1 MSHKK
6 YFFIAIPLAFSSIA
20 SSQITSELEPVT
32 IYGSRF
38 KEEINKALPQ
48 TTIITDREIQKSG
61 LSNVSEVL
69 QKIGG
74 LTVKQNLDGSSNGAI
89 DMRGFGDAASNNVV
103 VLLDGV
109 RLSENEQTAAR
120 TSFIPLEAISHIEI
134 TRGGNSVLYGDG
146 ATGGTIN
153 IVTKKDLDKLT
164 VVSAGIGS
172 YPSYQSSLFHS
183 RKIGDTNLTLFGRQL
198 DSKGYRTNSDNSEQ
212 SGGFSATKHLS
223 GSDSIGIRIIGT
235 QERNKL
241 PGALP
246 IGWLNSNPKNSQVA
260 GYQSDSNIKTSHIN
274 LNGVKKINEDAEFRV
289 DLNQFT
295 KSNFWGYSYDGSSVF
310 SGYNPNHANNN
321 PNKNPIASGITNSLA
336 RTQTFSPRFKI
347 NNLGVR
353 NNTTVLGYDWLQ
365 YKQTLD
371 GIVSNS
377 SGTYISPLFY
387 GNSGSKSYQSDAWYT
402 RSDWI
407 ANQYHRLIFGYREQ
421 AYRQQS
427 DINYISISPNS
438 NDGSGSFSNRGRVK
452 ATELQYIFSPSDQ
465 LKYHLRVSQN
475 FRIANLDDNSQAY
488 VVLPYNNLNPQTSHD
503 YEFGVNYRTG
513 IFRSQSRVYVSELKN
528 EIGFNGSSNL
538 NYPSSSR
545 RGFESNNQVILNPKW
560 TLIANINFIDAEFD
574 AGTYSGKKVPG
585 VSEYSGS
592 LGVTHQ
598 INTKERVSFFSRFS
612 SEAFASN
619 DLANSQTKKPGYG
632 VTDLRYSYSEKSWE
646 IISSINNIFDKKY
659 TDTAVYKN
667 SYYSF
672 YQTTVYPNPGRN
684 FSILGRYIF

>member
-172 YPSYQSSLFHS
+172 YSSYQSSLFHS

-295 KSNFWGYSYDGSSVF
+295 KSNFWNYNYYAADIY
-310 SGYNPNHANNN
+310 SGYRDPGQNPF
-321 PNKNPIASGITNSLA
+321 ASGVTNSLSQ
-336 RTQTFSPRFKI
+336 TQSISPRFKI
-347 NNLGVR
+347 NNLGSKNSV
-353 NNTTVLGYDWLQ
+353 TIIGYDWLE
-365 YKQTLD
+365 YKQRAD
-371 GIVSNS
+371 GLKTDSDSQAYNGIDNVLNVNR
-377 SGTYISPLFY
+377 
-387 GNSGSKSYQSDAWYT
+387 GNKAYKSEAWYF
-402 RSDWI
+402 RHDLEIDKS
-407 ANQYHRLIFGYREQ
+407 NRVLIGYREQ
-421 AYRQQS
+421 NYNQQS
-427 DINYISISPNS
+427 DWIYNNIPAGGY
-438 NDGSGSFSNRGRVK
+438 DGPFSFSSKKSVK
-452 ATELQYIFSPSDQ
+452 ASELQYIHSVSNS
-465 LKYHLRVSQN
+465 LKLYTKLSQN
-475 FRIANLDDNSQAY
+475 FRIANLEDNALSSN
-488 VVLPYNNLNPQTSHD
+488 NNLNPQTSHD
-503 YEFGVNYRTG
+503 YEFGVNYKTG

-528 EIGFNGSSNL
+528 EIGFNGSSNI

-545 RGFESNNQVILNPKW
+545 RGLESNNQVILNPKW
-560 TLIANINFIDAEFD
+560 KLIANINFIDAEFD
-574 AGTYSGKKVPG
+574 AGPYSGKKVPG

-598 INTKERVSFFSRFS
+598 INTKERVSLFSRFS

-659 TDTAVYKN
+659 TDTAVYKR
-667 SYYSF
+667 SYDSF